1 MKDMVESIKV
11 KTEFSSKE
19 IVESFSAVEV
29 IESKLTIKSR
39 DISGTRSKE
48 TLFGTNLERS

>member
-1 MKDMVESIKV
+1 MVESMKV
-11 KTEFSSKE
+11 KTEFGSKE
-19 IVESFSAVEV
+19 IAEPLLAVEV

-39 DISGTRSKE
+39 DISGARLKV